1 MIERKAI
8 RQFLTKAIDDRAV
21 TGVFAVH
28 GHIDDSG
35 DRSFPGLFT
44 DPTVNGRSRA
54 RVVWQHRTD
63 QPPTATINSIRELT
77 RDELPPA
84 VLAYAPDATGGV
96 EVVRT
101 YLPTPRGNEILEGI
115 KTGAIDEMS
124 YAYDAIKYDFEET
137 ERGMVRNLYKAHLYD
152 ISDVLWGLNPA
163 TVAAKGQPMAEQTQ
177 AVLAAV
183 KDLVSRYESLAAL
196 RAKDGRV
203 LSSETRE
210 RIRSIRDGIDPGVDA
225 LIAVKTALNELL
237 AATEPGKSLA
247 DDHQLRAEW
256 QRMQPRIASLMREGV
271 HLL

>member
-54 RVVWQHRTD
+54 RFVWQHRTD
-63 QPPTATINSIRELT
+63 QPPT
-77 RDELPPA
+77 
-84 VLAYAPDATGGV
+84 